1 MTTATET
8 RIYECMF
15 LISQGEA
22 ANLNNVVDH
31 IGEILGKGDAEIL
44 ALTKWDERRL
54 AYEIDKQKRGVYIL
68 AYFTGDSDAVA
79 SLDRDCNLSERIMR
93 VLVTRAD
100 HMTQAE
106 AEVHNDRDGLAAEAR
121 MRSDKA
127 ASADEERRSGVRV
140 GKPEEELAR
149 ERAEA
154 EAKAAKAA
162 EAAAATAEAEPES
175 APAEGDAEKPAE

>member
-68 AYFTGDSDAVA
+68 AYIAAPTDGIE
-79 SLDRDCNLSERIMR
+79 RIERECNLSEHIMR
-93 VLVTRAD
+93 LMVIRAD
-100 HMTQAE
+100 HMSEDQAR
-106 AEVHNDRDGLAAEAR
+106 AADDRDGLAAEAK
-121 MRSDKA
+121 MRAEKA
-127 ASADEERRSGVRV
+127 AAGEAEKKTTARIGAPEPAEMAKPDAPKAEEAAATDEAPAADAEASTDDSADEA
-140 GKPEEELAR
+140 KPE
-149 ERAEA
+149 
-154 EAKAAKAA
+154 
-162 EAAAATAEAEPES
+162 
-175 APAEGDAEKPAE
+175 